1 MAKTRGTTTQQNT
14 GSGVG
19 SLTNPDNLIDVE
31 RLKYFEQ
38 KLDQKHATA
47 TVAETLAALSELT

>member
-1 MAKTRGTTTQQNT
+1 MAKTRGTTQQT
-14 GSGVG
+14 SGSG
-19 SLTNPDNLIDVE
+19 SNLTNPENLIDVE

>member
-1 MAKTRGTTTQQNT
+1 MARTRTTQQT
-14 GSGVG
+14 TGDGSG
-19 SLTNPDNLIDVE
+19 LTNPENLINVE